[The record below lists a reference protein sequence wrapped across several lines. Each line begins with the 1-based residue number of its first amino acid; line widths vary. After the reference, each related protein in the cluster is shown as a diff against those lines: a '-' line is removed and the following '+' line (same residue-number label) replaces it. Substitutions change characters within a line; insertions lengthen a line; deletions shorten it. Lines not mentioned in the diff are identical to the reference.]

1 MSESPARRTFASIIL
16 VASVIPESSHENS
29 PDAVGNRFWSC
40 KICCWTVVIGLVRE
54 IQSSS
59 ESILLASIYRLSV
72 SKRRAKLL
80 PCKVVGTHEDCNG
93 VCSVQSCSGCF
104 RPCKARRPPRGKIEH
119 QHQHSKWQ
127 QGKQVRI
134 RAGKEWIILFC
145 PTIEPRIHPIK
156 GPSQKG
162 NKDPCDSAAGDI
174 A

>member
-80 PCKVVGTHEDCNG
+80 PYVRSSELMRTAMGSAQCNLLRML
-93 VCSVQSCSGCF
+93 SALQAPTDS
-104 RPCKARRPPRGKIEH
+104 ARQDRALA
-119 QHQHSKWQ
+119 SAQ
-127 QGKQVRI
+127 QTAG
-134 RAGKEWIILFC
+134 GKEGQHWRRQRMDYSFL
-145 PTIEPRIHPIK
+145 P
-156 GPSQKG
+156 
-162 NKDPCDSAAGDI
+162 NY
-174 A
+174 